1 MFFVHQICLNGHL
14 FFIFSSSLKLLRFLS
29 SDWLP
34 IITCTNLAFNQEIFP
49 VNWDHREI
57 FIASCMLGLSGA
69 CRDPVY
75 ISHHSADRFGIININ
90 FSHRLFKEC
99 PAVSKQ
105 TLLFE
110 NNFAFHTFHSYKNKF
125 GFIAK
130 IEHGI
135 ERDETKNPEF
145 KLDIIF

>member
-1 MFFVHQICLNGHL
+1 MWAENWEANKDLVFFVHQICLNGHL

-90 FSHRLFKEC
+90 FSHRLLRSAQQYANKPFF
-99 PAVSKQ
+99 SR
-105 TLLFE
+105 TISHSIL
-110 NNFAFHTFHSYKNKF
+110 HTYRIEF

-130 IEHGI
+130 IH
-135 ERDETKNPEF
+135 K
-145 KLDIIF
+145 